1 MMTILKSIAE
11 VILPLFAV
19 FAAIWAFFKLFYRFK
34 SKFLFITNCQ
44 LLHRNIWNDI
54 SKHYKIKQNGA
65 MDHAFRPLVLLPSS
79 LKKYSNIKN
88 GKKAVLESIN
98 PTRETK
104 LKIVAE
110 VYWIPE
116 DMEPWNNIIHP
127 VFSLVLRRY
136 FGIEMPM
143 YQDEKEEDIKEGWK
157 LIKHHAKHL
166 FALNRTSDKNHLQW
180 LMSDQYTY
188 RFFNASVG
196 EIGSYDGKSEPDSFI
211 EYCGLS
217 IVLRNHSMIH
227 IEKD

>member
-1 MMTILKSIAE
+1 MTLLKSFGEI
-11 VILPLFAV
+11 VLPIFAV
-19 FAAIWAFFKLFYRFK
+19 LGGIWAFFKLFYRFK

-44 LLHRNIWNDI
+44 LLHRVIWKDI
-54 SKHYKIKQNGA
+54 STYYNIKQNGS
-65 MDHAFRPLVLLPSS
+65 MDFAFRPLVLLPHS

-88 GKKAVLESIN
+88 GHKAVLESVN
-98 PTRETK
+98 PNNETR

-110 VYWIPE
+110 VFWIPE
-116 DMEPWNNIIHP
+116 DMKPWNTINHP

-157 LIKHHAKHL
+157 LIKHHSKHL
-166 FALNRTSDKNHLQW
+166 FKLNQSLDNNHLRW
-180 LMSDQYTY
+180 LMNKQYTY
-188 RFFNASVG
+188 RYFNPSKG
-196 EIGSYDGKSEPDSFI
+196 DYGTYSSETCPDSFI

-217 IVLRNHSMIH
+217 IVLRNHSIIH